1 MQRAPDRRLF
11 LQTALAVLGSGLAS
25 RSFARQD
32 AGLTATRLGE
42 RTLLFAGAGGNVVAS
57 VAPDGVVMVNG
68 GAQEHSAGLLAA
80 VARETSG
87 ARVTTLF
94 NTDWHPDH
102 TGSNEPLAR
111 AGARI
116 LAHEHTKQ
124 YLGADLVV
132 DWQHRTY
139 KALPPAALPAET
151 FYATGTLTQGGER
164 IEYGHLGQAHTD
176 GDIYVFLREAN
187 VLVAGDALWVGAY
200 PLCDYTTGGWLGG
213 LVTATKKL
221 LELANDET
229 RVVPGHGAVQTRADL
244 QAQHDMLATL
254 RDRMHKLMRQGMG
267 AEDMLASGIT
277 REFDGKWGDP
287 ALFLS
292 TSYRGMWLHIRE
304 LGGVV

>member
-1 MQRAPDRRLF
+1 MQRPPARRVF
-11 LQTALAVLGSGLAS
+11 LQTALAVMGGGLAS
-25 RSFARQD
+25 RAWARQD
-32 AGLTATRLGE
+32 AGVAASGLGD
-42 RTLLFAGAGGNVVAS
+42 RTLLLTGAGGNVVAS
-57 VAPDGVVMVNG
+57 VAPDGIVLING
-68 GAQEHSAGLLAA
+68 GTQEHSADLLAS
-80 VARETSG
+80 VGRETSG
-87 ARVTTLF
+87 ARIVTLF

-124 YLGADLVV
+124 YLATDLVV
-132 DWQHRTY
+132 DWQQRTY
-139 KALPPAALPAET
+139 KARPAALPTET
-151 FYATGTLTQGGER
+151 FYAGGALTNGGER

-176 GDIYVFLREAN
+176 GDIYVFLRDAN

-213 LVTATKKL
+213 LVNATKKL
-221 LELANDET
+221 LDLANDGT
-229 RVVPGHGAVQTRADL
+229 RVVPGRGAVQTRAGL

-277 REFDGKWGDP
+277 REYDATWGDP